1 MKKVYKNKLPKNT
14 EVLNIFSRV
23 ENGEIVVEIDLKET
37 FQPKFGDIVRIVASH
52 KQEEN
57 RSYMICIWP
66 ENFKN
71 LDKYQNN
78 CFNIANIDYA
88 GKLSY
93 NCGNGQKYGQQLEV
107 IPASKKDIK
116 ELFDKLA
123 EKGKKWNAKKKCL
136 EDIPKFGDIV
146 RIEHPDCNSYKRNY
160 VISIFPN
167 KKTPDKD
174 ESAFFDIAFID
185 MEGDLCINGAA
196 LYSYKHVY
204 FATEEEKQ
212 ELFNKL
218 KEAGKRW
225 NPDTKQLEDLRWK
238 PKDGDMYYFVDLDC
252 SIAYTRFS
260 NSSLIDSKRV
270 EANNCFKVEENAQ
283 KVADQMEKLFKNSK
297 AE

>member
-23 ENGEIVVEIDLKET
+23 ENGKIVVEVNLKET

-71 LDKYQNN
+71 LDKYQQN

-93 NCGNGQKYGQQLEV
+93 NCGNGQKYGQELEV
-107 IPASKKDIK
+107 IPASKEDIK

-123 EKGKKWNAKKKCL
+123 KKGKKWNAKKKCL

-146 RIEHPDCNSYKRNY
+146 RIEHPDCSLYERDY
-160 VISIFPN
+160 VIGIFPN

-174 ESAFFDIAFID
+174 ENAFFDIAFID
-185 MEGDLCINGAA
+185 MKGRLSTDRAA
-196 LYSYKHVY
+196 LYSYGHVY

-218 KEAGKRW
+218 KEAGKQW
-225 NPDTKQLEDLRWK
+225 NPDTKQLENLRWV
-238 PKDGDMYYFVDLDC
+238 PAEGETFYFVNWNGKVYQDQN
-252 SIAYTRFS
+252 YGT
-260 NSSLIDSKRV
+260 SSKLKVS
-270 EANNCFKVEENAQ
+270 AGNCFKTEEAA
-283 KVADQMEKLFKNSK
+283 KPYADQIKQILKNSK
-297 AE
+297 AY